1 MRRRT
6 HQPRPPPRVADL
18 WLYWT
23 GFAVVAIGTEILC
36 VGYILGLSRIRKA
49 VVFEE
54 EKCPEMR
61 VIYGDSKVRRALPSP
76 DSDDDV

>member
-1 MRRRT
+1 M
-6 HQPRPPPRVADL
+6 
-18 WLYWT
+18 
-23 GFAVVAIGTEILC
+23 VAIGTEILC